1 MDQESRAMGRA
12 ERARRTTDQGEGRE
26 GHESRTTVQR
36 EGSKGALRG
45 PYSNIFTKCVFVFI
59 FLKIDV
65 IGVMDVISLIGIG
78 LESISSTYTC
88 TRGVMPIWC

>member
-1 MDQESRAMGRA
+1 MDHGPRVKKEESRAVDHGS
-12 ERARRTTDQGEGRE
+12 EEGA
-26 GHESRTTVQR
+26 
-36 EGSKGALRG
+36 KGALRG

-78 LESISSTYTC
+78 LESISSDYTC
-88 TRGVMPIWC
+88 TRGVMPI